1 MQMQVMLEN
10 AARSHCQRV
19 VRFDCYSKPL
29 TSCTLLLAALLSCL
43 QVVNDSKE
51 RINELKALIEQRRV
65 QRAMSGDEDGEDPE
79 EERCK
84 DLIEQVRVR
93 GTEGTGHVGTGGEGG
108 KGARTSLSRGRGW
121 RTERGQG
128 MWVAREELQWK
139 EGLRTC
145 KRPEGR

>member
-1 MQMQVMLEN
+1 MLLPTYTL
-10 AARSHCQRV
+10 S
-19 VRFDCYSKPL
+19 PL
-29 TSCTLLLAALLSCL
+29 TAAVLRSCTFRPVALLSCL

-84 DLIEQVRVR
+84 DLIEQVR
-93 GTEGTGHVGTGGEGG
+93 
-108 KGARTSLSRGRGW
+108 GRGMD
-121 RTERGQG
+121 RGQSL
-128 MWVAREELQWK
+128 WVAK

-145 KRPEGR
+145 ERPEGR